1 MIFENLIKENK
12 GAILFTILVMLIGSI
27 TYLSTDQNQMS
38 AEKNDQ
44 STFQSIKFKV
54 IFGPDG
60 AMNLLATTKNNAMAT
75 LNSEEGNSIPEEDS
89 VVLGSQV
96 AARLKN
102 AGIFS
107 ESGDIISS
115 YFGISTTVE
124 GILEKQNSIVD
135 YISFLSATEFEKIS
149 GDADKVFSKITMDGS
164 LKIFFKLLTNETL
177 PQKFKLAEGSISGYE
192 LHDLDGEE
200 YYPLILGAKE
210 AEMMREEKLFTS
222 TGDPIRDFFGKN
234 FVVVGVLEETN
245 TIVDYLY
252 FVPLNDDEI
261 TEESEELVEETKW

>member
-27 TYLSTDQNQMS
+27 TYLSTDQNQMG
-38 AEKNDQ
+38 AEKSDK

-210 AEMMREEKLFTS
+210 AKEMREEKLFTS

-245 TIVDYLY
+245 TIIDYLH
-252 FVPLNDDEI
+252 FVPLSENEVS
-261 TEESEELVEETKW
+261 EESEELVEETKW